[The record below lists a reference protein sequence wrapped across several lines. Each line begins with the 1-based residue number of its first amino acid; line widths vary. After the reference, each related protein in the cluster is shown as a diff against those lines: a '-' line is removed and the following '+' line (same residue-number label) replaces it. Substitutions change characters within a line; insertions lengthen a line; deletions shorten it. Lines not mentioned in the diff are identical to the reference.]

1 MPNTKWIT
9 AHNQSRSSTTRKI
22 AKTTDEIPTIMATE
36 FKIFVQNIRTNVNED
51 SSSSLQ
57 HTD

>member
-22 AKTTDEIPTIMATE
+22 AKTTDEIPTIIATE
-36 FKIFVQNIRTNVNED
+36 FKIFIQNIRASVNEG
-51 SSSSLQ
+51 SSAGLQ
-57 HTD
+57 HTG